1 MESADKSPFFADE
14 SVAYERRRLFDPY
27 NETFTFGI
35 ATARRLSEL
44 TRDETFLAPSYDT
57 EEMTGALDDFSSVGV
72 TFGSTI
78 SDVLFGVVGDIF
90 ASSFSFIVDGIFLGL
105 KGALFVLRMLVK
117 SGMLTTVI
125 NIGTDMV
132 IIFFTEIMIP
142 QLMMFM
148 AFLTCILD
156 LFRPA
161 GWTDQL
167 KCVEEKCFKGV
178 DAVADLLVFWSMP
191 LFLHRFVAIMEAT
204 LNSRTGRRFFGG
216 GGGESSYTSQGRT
229 RNPDTGEVLDNP
241 EPESASF
248 ENPVY
253 QFDFADNFAD
263 WLPTTGADKCGGCF
277 TCQVP
282 ELRILWL
289 IVAGIGSLISSGNTF
304 TFIGNVSQNCLTNGS
319 WYLQACGPW
328 PSTGDDTMLP
338 WSEWSRYPFKY
349 DAGFQ
354 DYDATIFDKFTAR
367 LIERS
372 EEIGA
377 DADPEFALLVRASHT
392 WMQMRDTAAYDELLD
407 DAIVAG
413 DVPPSSE
420 FANYEQPKAAA
431 FTYHACR
438 VARHAAKKRN
448 QSYDSHG
455 DFHLR
460 ASGSIEAITNEYL
473 FRTCKRFKFE
483 TYTNAG
489 RDIQDATGELY
500 ACAYNRVECKKS
512 EVECLGTC
520 SGVDGTEYHHDF
532 ATVVSLSELS
542 EFVLGNDFNDSAP
555 ANCSV
560 KNVVLELDTFAG
572 GDSFKTFAARARTR
586 SGMTAIGARA
596 RTLNALTILF

>member
-1 MESADKSPFFADE
+1 
-14 SVAYERRRLFDPY
+14 
-27 NETFTFGI
+27 
-35 ATARRLSEL
+35 
-44 TRDETFLAPSYDT
+44 
-57 EEMTGALDDFSSVGV
+57 MTSSLDDFSSFFI
-72 TFGSTI
+72 TIGSVLN
-78 SDVLFGVVGDIF
+78 DVLFGVIADIL
-90 ASSFSFIVDGIFLGL
+90 STSFSVIADAIVSIL
-105 KGALFVLRMLVK
+105 KGIIFVMKMLIK
-117 SGMLTTVI
+117 SGMITTVVG
-125 NIGTDMV
+125 IGVDMV

-142 QLMMFM
+142 QLMIGVNFIMCM
-148 AFLTCILD
+148 ID

-161 GWTDQL
+161 GWGDQL
-167 KCVEEKCFKGV
+167 KCGTLLRFLTLSTQTHTHAQTVFQSKFGFAVEDKCFKGV

-191 LFLHRFVAIMEAT
+191 VFLHRFVSIMEAT
-204 LNSRTGRRFFGG
+204 MNSRTGKRFFTRGG
-216 GGGESSYTSQGRT
+216 VKKSYSTKGRT
-229 RNPDTGEVLDNP
+229 RNPDTGEIIDNE
-241 EPESASF
+241 EPESAGF
-248 ENPVY
+248 ANPAY
-253 QFDFADNFAD
+253 DFDFADQFAD

-277 TCQVP
+277 TCQIP

-289 IVAGIGSLISSGNTF
+289 MVAGIGSLVSSGNTF

-328 PSTGDDTMLP
+328 PTTGDDTMLP
-338 WSEWSRYPFKY
+338 WSEWSQYPFKY
-349 DAGFQ
+349 EAGFHE
-354 DYDATIFDKFTAR
+354 YDATIYDKFAAR

-377 DADPEFALLVRASHT
+377 DSDPEFALLVRASHA
-392 WMQMRDTAAYDELLD
+392 WMQMRDTDAYDELLA
-407 DAIVAG
+407 DAVQAG
-413 DVPPSSE
+413 DGAPSTE
-420 FANYEQPKAAA
+420 FASLEEPKAAA

-438 VARHAAKKRN
+438 VARHEAKKRD
-448 QSYDSHG
+448 QAFDSHN

-460 ASGSIEAITNEYL
+460 ASGSIEAMTNEYL

-483 TYTNAG
+483 TYTNTG

-512 EVECLGTC
+512 EIACLGTC

-572 GDSFKTFAARARTR
+572 GDSFKTFAARVRTR
-586 SGMTAIGARA
+586 SGMTAIGAHAHAHAHAHDAPFDWCCCFR
-596 RTLNALTILF
+596 RYGLV